1 MNAAVAKIKISM
13 VLASIAIV
21 VLGLALGLAVTTY
34 FFGYTFGP
42 GLIVGLLGF
51 ILVLNLFQWLLGQY
65 FINAAYRAKEV
76 KPDDPQYG
84 WLLWD
89 VAEVARNNGLPAPK
103 VYIANVPFP
112 NAFAYGSPV
121 AGKRVAITLPTL
133 RILNRDELKA
143 VLGHELGHLR
153 HRDVE
158 LLMAVG
164 LIPALVYW
172 LGYSLFWGGLFG
184 GGGNGRGNGGLLF
197 LVGIALIAASFLF
210 QIFMLFLNR
219 MREAYADIN
228 AAQTVPGGASHLQTA
243 LAKIVASMDPR
254 LAQKYKSNTTMKM
267 LFFAPIDV
275 KEVPEDDA
283 RAIVEG
289 WKNERVPWYADLFSD
304 HPHPAK
310 RIQLLEKLKYQYPW
324 YQS

>member
-1 MNAAVAKIKISM
+1 MNAAVVKIKLSM
-13 VLASIAIV
+13 ILASIGIV
-21 VLGLALGLAVTTY
+21 LLGLALGLAVTTY
-34 FFGYTFGP
+34 LFGYTFGT
-42 GLIVGLLGF
+42 GLIIGILGF
-51 ILVLNLFQWLLGQY
+51 IFVLNILQWLLGPY
-65 FINAAYRAKEV
+65 FINMAYRAKEV
-76 KPDDPQYG
+76 KPDDPTYG

-89 VAEVARNNGLPAPK
+89 VSEVARNNGLPAPK

-112 NAFAYGSPV
+112 NAFAYGSPL
-121 AGKRVAITLPTL
+121 AGKRVAITAPTL

-172 LGYSLFWGGLFG
+172 LGYSLFWGGMFG
-184 GGGNGRGNGGLLF
+184 EGGRGNNSGLLF
-197 LVGIALIAASFLF
+197 LIGIALIAVSFLF
-210 QIFMLFLNR
+210 QLFMLFLNR

-228 AAQTVPGGASHLQTA
+228 AAQTVPGGASNLQTA
-243 LAKIVASMDPR
+243 LAKIVASVDPSV
-254 LAQKYKSNTTMKM
+254 AQRYKSNTTMKM

-275 KEVPEDDA
+275 KEVPEDDV

-289 WKNERVPWYADLFSD
+289 WKHEKVSWHADLFSD

-310 RIQLLEKLKYQYPW
+310 RIQLLEKMKGSYY
-324 YQS
+324 Y